1 MINQRKIGEKFVN
14 TCIEKI
20 PVGHI
25 ITGLRIG
32 RNEFDAILIK
42 SNRKVVEKWKD
53 IKDKE
58 KEIINGK
65 EIYIL
70 EFTRGGEFKDIKA
83 NFGELLK
90 VPLLMDKYPKA
101 EMKGFFSIH
110 ESIEEPSYKRL
121 VTEELKN
128 IADFKFKV
136 DVIELKDIKRKL
148 RDLD

>member
-1 MINQRKIGEKFVN
+1 VTNQRKIGEKFVN
-14 TCIEKI
+14 RCIEKI

-25 ITGLRIG
+25 IMGLRIG
-32 RNEFDAILIK
+32 RNEFDAILLK

-53 IKDKE
+53 IKHKE

-70 EFTRGGEFKDIKA
+70 EFTRGDKFKDIKA

-90 VPLLMDKYPKA
+90 VPLLMHKYPKA
-101 EMKGFFSIH
+101 KIKGFFSIH
-110 ESIEEPSYKRL
+110 ESVEKHYKEL
-121 VTEELKN
+121 KLKN

-136 DVIELKDIKRKL
+136 DVIELKDIERKL
-148 RDLD
+148 RDVD